1 VSKTRRPDQHTAM
14 ENAQRLYDQLIG
26 LDPPEEVSVAI
37 ALKRIGMLV
46 DIAGDLGREEGTT
59 LALDWANA
67 LSKSK
72 LRSQQRSLLEYF
84 VANAWHN
91 RRRLR
96 HQDPAIAWQWEQPE
110 LLQEIYHL
118 RAAGQSKGFD
128 KLAAGRRC
136 QILTNLGNQLS
147 AVGRF
152 VEARNMWSRALA
164 ANPRFG
170 MALGNR
176 GAGLVTYARSH
187 YDSRQQ
193 AVLLYFAHADLSA
206 ALAPTA
212 RYHGEGQQAAKAYF
226 AAQKLEI
233 ENAIHVDRIRRALKL
248 DAYDLGKSA
257 GERSYRRWALRE
269 GLFLDPLNDLG
280 PHAIAAR
287 DMLSLPSYTT
297 SIGEPPTLIGF
308 FNQMKQEFVS
318 ARWLLYEGLHAK
330 SVHFSDRHVALYNT
344 LDYPAYGLAIEKV
357 KAAYR
362 IAYSLF
368 DKVAFFL
375 NDYAK
380 LGVDPRQVYF
390 RTIWYENPRDTKS
403 GIRAAFDQSRNL
415 PLRGLFWLAK
425 DLFDPALR
433 EAMEPEAK
441 ALYAIRNHLEHSYL
455 KIHDIMPP
463 KSQAMD
469 QDAAWSDRLAYSVQ
483 RGVFENKALHV
494 LRLARAALIYLC
506 FGMHREELRRESG
519 KAPGVK
525 VPMALP
531 LMEMRWKL

>member
-1 VSKTRRPDQHTAM
+1 VSKTRRPDQHTAT
-14 ENAQRLYDQLIG
+14 ENAQRLYDQLVALG
-26 LDPPEEVSVAI
+26 PPDDVSAAV

-59 LALDWANA
+59 LALEWANT
-67 LSKSK
+67 LSARK
-72 LRSQQRSLLEYF
+72 LRSPQRSLLEYF

-96 HQDPAIAWQWEQPE
+96 HQDTAVAWQWEQPE
-110 LLQEIYHL
+110 LLQEVYHL
-118 RAAGQSKGFD
+118 RVAGQSKGFD
-128 KLAAGRRC
+128 KLAAARRC

-152 VEARNMWSRALA
+152 VEARNIWSRALA
-164 ANPRFG
+164 ADPHFG

-176 GAGLVTYARSH
+176 GAGLVAYARSH
-187 YDSRQQ
+187 YDSHQQ
-193 AVLLYFAHADLSA
+193 AVLLYFAHADLCA
-206 ALAPTA
+206 ALAPAA
-212 RYHGEGQQAAKAYF
+212 RYHGEGQQAARAYF

-233 ENAIHVDRIRRALKL
+233 ESAIQVDRIKRALKL
-248 DAYDLGKSA
+248 DDYDLGKSA
-257 GERSYRRWALRE
+257 GERSYRRWALLE

-280 PHAIAAR
+280 SHAIAAR
-287 DMLSLPSYTT
+287 DILSLPSYTT

-330 SVHFSDRHVALYNT
+330 SAHFSDRHVALYNT

-357 KAAYR
+357 KAADR

-403 GIRAAFDQSRNL
+403 GIRNALDQSHNL
-415 PLRGLFWLAK
+415 PLRGLYWLAK
-425 DLFDPALR
+425 DLFDPSLR
-433 EAMEPEAK
+433 DIMEPEAK

-455 KIHDIMPP
+455 KIHEILLP
-463 KSQAMD
+463 KSQSTD
-469 QDAAWSDRLAYSVQ
+469 YDAAWSDRMAYSVQ
-483 RGVFENKALHV
+483 RSDFEDKAIHV

-506 FGMHREELRRESG
+506 FGMHREELRRWSG
-519 KAPGVK
+519 KDSHLKAP
-525 VPMALP
+525 MTLP
-531 LMEMRWKL
+531 LVEQRWKR